1 MAGRKFALSMLEHRL
16 ERPLYRH
23 QCHFHTCVND
33 KICWCYKCNFNG
45 YIYVL
50 FKIKFSAKLN
60 AYAVVSHDDC
70 YLYNK
75 NYFGKNING
84 HGGQCLDKT
93 NTAKECHNLC
103 KYNEECNYFS
113 WRGLSDPGRE
123 KQCCL
128 KVKKPNNPS
137 DLSGAVVGPKICG
150 NLFLQKI

>member
-1 MAGRKFALSMLEHRL
+1 MFEI
-16 ERPLYRH
+16 
-23 QCHFHTCVND
+23 Q
-33 KICWCYKCNFNG
+33 I
-45 YIYVL
+45 
-50 FKIKFSAKLN
+50 SAQLN

-128 KVKKPNNPS
+128 KVKKPNNPG
-137 DLSGAVVGPKICG
+137 DLSGAVAGPKICG
-150 NLFLQKI
+150 IFFLQNV